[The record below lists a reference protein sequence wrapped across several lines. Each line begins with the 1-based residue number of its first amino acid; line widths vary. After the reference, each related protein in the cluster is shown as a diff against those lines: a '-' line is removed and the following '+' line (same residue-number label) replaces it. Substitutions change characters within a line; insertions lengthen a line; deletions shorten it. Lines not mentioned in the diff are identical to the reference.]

1 MLQWSA
7 KDARLWAIF
16 SGDENPIH
24 FENDA
29 AITTGANGITV
40 HGMRSMWHLKQALAE
55 KLPRSSEE
63 EGLHCAIRLRSPLLI
78 GRNYCLKVK
87 AGADCARGEIIDA
100 NSSAICFSGKLSKS
114 PLPVLD
120 EIGLAP
126 RLILGRSQKSHYP
139 LPGYDWCFLDALLFR
154 MIVDAPES
162 MEVVHSVLPEL
173 PAKTLGDVFVQ
184 LPIVQTH
191 HDVWLSANLLHQ
203 TWADQD
209 IKGAI
214 LPSLV
219 MGDRQSGFILQM
231 SAACLQQQKLIMS
244 TTVTLKIWPLVNRN
258 G

>member
-1 MLQWSA
+1 
-7 KDARLWAIF
+7 
-16 SGDENPIH
+16 
-24 FENDA
+24 
-29 AITTGANGITV
+29 
-40 HGMRSMWHLKQALAE
+40 MWHLKQALAE
-55 KLPRSSEE
+55 MSPLSSEE
-63 EGLHCAIRLRSPLLI
+63 EGVHCAIRLRSPILI
-78 GRNYCLKVK
+78 ERDYCLKMK
-87 AGADCARGEIIDA
+87 SGADCARGEIIDA
-100 NSSAICFSGKLSKS
+100 NSSAVCFSGKLSKS
-114 PLPVLD
+114 PRPVFD
-120 EIGLAP
+120 EAGLAP
-126 RLILGRSQKSHYP
+126 RLILGRLQKSSYP

-162 MEVVHSVLPEL
+162 MEVVHRVLPEL

-191 HDVWLSANLLHQ
+191 HDVWLPEYLLRQ
-203 TWADQD
+203 TWGEQD
-209 IKGAI
+209 IEGAI

>member
-1 MLQWSA
+1 MLRWSA
-7 KDARLWAIF
+7 EDARQWAIF

-24 FENDA
+24 FDNDA

-55 KLPRSSEE
+55 MSPLSSEE
-63 EGLHCAIRLRSPLLI
+63 EGVHCAIRLRSPILI
-78 GRNYCLKVK
+78 ERDYCLKMK
-87 AGADCARGEIIDA
+87 SGADCARGEIIDA
-100 NSSAICFSGKLSKS
+100 NSSAVCFSGKLSKS
-114 PLPVLD
+114 PRPVFD
-120 EIGLAP
+120 EAGLAP
-126 RLILGRSQKSHYP
+126 RLILGRLQKSSYP

-162 MEVVHSVLPEL
+162 MEVVHRVLPEL

-191 HDVWLSANLLHQ
+191 HDVWLPEYLLRQ
-203 TWADQD
+203 TWGEQD
-209 IKGAI
+209 IEGAI